1 MRANG
6 YFCLIFLPLL
16 MSIKTLEQ
24 YLPEHTFPYLKKWFA
39 DHYIHIKITKNRNS
53 KLGDYRR
60 LPDRSHQITVNST
73 LDKQL
78 FFFVLTHE
86 LAHLIAF
93 DKFNYRISA
102 HGKEWK
108 ETFRD
113 MLLESIDVYQDDLK
127 PIISSFSKNPK
138 ANFMASPELV
148 RYFHIEDP
156 EDNLVFIENLSI
168 NDSFLYKGDEYV
180 ILEKKKK
187 LYLCHHLKSSKKY
200 LFRPLAKVEKLIIN
214 EQR

>member
-1 MRANG
+1 
-6 YFCLIFLPLL
+6 

-24 YLPEHTFPYLKKWFA
+24 YLPDNTFPFLKKWFA
-39 DHYIHIKITKNRNS
+39 DYYIHIKITKNRNS

-60 LPDRSHQITVNST
+60 LPDKSHQITVNST

-86 LAHLIAF
+86 LAHLLAVER
-93 DKFNYRISA
+93 FNFRISA
-102 HGKEWK
+102 HGREWK

-113 MLLESIDVYQDDLK
+113 MLLESIDIYTDDLK
-127 PIISSFSKNPK
+127 PIISTFSKNPK

-156 EDNLVFIENLSI
+156 EDNFIFVEDLLI
-168 NDSFLYKGDEYV
+168 NDEFQYKGDVYRL
-180 ILEKKKK
+180 LEKKKK
-187 LYLCHHLKSSKKY
+187 LYLCMNLQNSKKY
-200 LFRPLAKVEKLIIN
+200 LFRPLAKVEKLS
-214 EQR
+214 

>member
-1 MRANG
+1 
-6 YFCLIFLPLL
+6 
-16 MSIKTLEQ
+16 MSINVLDQ
-24 YLPEHTFPYLKKWFA
+24 YLPADTHPFLKTWFS
-39 DHYIHIKITKNRNS
+39 DYYIHIKITKNRNS

-60 LPDRSHQITVNST
+60 MPDKSHQITVNST

-93 DKFNYRISA
+93 ENYSFRISA

-108 ETFRD
+108 DTFRK
-113 MLLESIDVYQDDLK
+113 MLLESIDIYSDDLK
-127 PIISSFSKNPK
+127 PIILNFAKNPK

-156 EDNLVFIENLSI
+156 DDDFVFIETLTI
-168 NDSFLYKGDEYV
+168 NDDFHYKGDQYK

-187 LYLCHHLKSSKKY
+187 LYLCVNLANSKKY
-200 LFRPLAKVEKLIIN
+200 LFRPLTKVEKLEIN
-214 EQR
+214 EQQ

>member
-1 MRANG
+1 
-6 YFCLIFLPLL
+6 

-24 YLPEHTFPYLKKWFA
+24 YLPDNTFPFLKKWFA
-39 DHYIHIKITKNRNS
+39 DYYIHIKITKNRNS

-60 LPDRSHQITVNST
+60 LPDKSHQISVNST

-86 LAHLIAF
+86 LAHLLAF
-93 DKFNYRISA
+93 ERFNFRISA
-102 HGKEWK
+102 HGREWK

-113 MLLESIDVYQDDLK
+113 MLLESIDIYTDDLK
-127 PIISSFSKNPK
+127 PIISNFSKNPK

-156 EDNLVFIENLSI
+156 EDNFVFVEDLLI
-168 NDSFLYKGDEYV
+168 NDEFKYKGDVYRL
-180 ILEKKKK
+180 LEKKKK
-187 LYLCHHLKSSKKY
+187 LYLCVNSNNEKKY
-200 LFRPLAKVEKLIIN
+200 LFRPLAKVEKLTKH
-214 EQR
+214 EQ

>member
-1 MRANG
+1 
-6 YFCLIFLPLL
+6 
-16 MSIKTLEQ
+16 MSINTLEQ
-24 YLPEHTFPYLKKWFA
+24 YLPENTLPFLKKWFA

-60 LPDRSHQITVNST
+60 MPDRSHQITVNST
-73 LDKQL
+73 LDQQL

-93 DKFNYRISA
+93 EKFSFSISA

-108 ETFRD
+108 DTFRE
-113 MLLESIDVYQDDLK
+113 MLLESIDIYSNDLK
-127 PIISSFSKNPK
+127 PIIKRFAKNPK

-148 RYFHIEDP
+148 RYFHIEEPDG
-156 EDNLVFIENLSI
+156 NNIFIEDLAI
-168 NDSFLYKGDEYV
+168 NDKFHYKGEAYI

-187 LYLCHHLKSSKKY
+187 SYLCIHLKNSKKY
-200 LFRPLAKVEKLIIN
+200 LFRPLAKVEKVTVDD
-214 EQR
+214 EQ

>member
-1 MRANG
+1 
-6 YFCLIFLPLL
+6 

-24 YLPEHTFPYLKKWFA
+24 YLPDNTFPFLKKWFA
-39 DHYIHIKITKNRNS
+39 DYYIHIKITKNRNS

-60 LPDRSHQITVNST
+60 LPDKSYQITVNST

-86 LAHLIAF
+86 LAHLLAF
-93 DKFNYRISA
+93 EKFNFRISA
-102 HGKEWK
+102 HGREWK

-113 MLLESIDVYQDDLK
+113 MLLESIDIYTDDLK
-127 PIISSFSKNPK
+127 PIISNFSKNPK

-156 EDNLVFIENLSI
+156 EDNFIFVEDLLI
-168 NDSFLYKGDEYV
+168 NDEFQYKGDVYRL
-180 ILEKKKK
+180 LEKKKK
-187 LYLCHHLKSSKKY
+187 LYLCMNLQNSKKY
-200 LFRPLAKVEKLIIN
+200 LFRPLAKVEKIIIN
-214 EQR
+214 E